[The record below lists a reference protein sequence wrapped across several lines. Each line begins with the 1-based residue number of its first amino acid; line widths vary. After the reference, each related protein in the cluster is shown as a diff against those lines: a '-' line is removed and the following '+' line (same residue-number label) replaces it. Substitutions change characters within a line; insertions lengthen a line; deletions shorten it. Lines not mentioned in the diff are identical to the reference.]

1 MLTSL
6 IVTYAL
12 LGVFLLCC
20 AGVYF
25 HKNKEPLG
33 FWQTGILLVLCAFW
47 PLCLLMWFSRRDS
60 VLQLKETNLSKIL
73 HYMVGVK
80 INMGNY
86 VDHWRVIRLDANG
99 NLKQIRINYVSNELD
114 VHTRVGDAF
123 FFSGRDESRNLVY
136 FFYPILVDGEMPDL
150 LNARK
155 LENHLFEEKVACL
168 VNPILLEM
176 FNFKSDPPRL

>member
-6 IVTYAL
+6 IVTYTL

-20 AGVYF
+20 AGVYV
-25 HKNKEPLG
+25 HNNKQSLG
-33 FWQTGILLVLCAFW
+33 FWETGIILVLCAVW

-60 VLQLKETNLSKIL
+60 TLRLKETNLTKIL
-73 HYMVGVK
+73 RYMVGVK
-80 INMGNY
+80 INIGNY

-114 VHTRVGDAF
+114 VYTRAGDAF

-136 FFYPILVDGEMPDL
+136 FCYPILVDGDMPDL
-150 LNARK
+150 LKAKKIDNDI
-155 LENHLFEEKVACL
+155 FEDKVACL

-176 FNFKSDPPRL
+176 FNFKTDPPRL

>member
-20 AGVYF
+20 AGVYV
-25 HKNKEPLG
+25 HNNKHPLG
-33 FWQTGILLVLCAFW
+33 FWETGIILMLCAVW
-47 PLCLLMWFSRRDS
+47 PLCLLMWFSRRDKT
-60 VLQLKETNLSKIL
+60 LRLNETSPYKIS

-80 INMGNY
+80 INVGNY

-99 NLKQIRINYVSNELD
+99 NLKQIRINFVSNELD
-114 VHTRVGDAF
+114 VRTRAGDAF

-136 FFYPILVDGEMPDL
+136 FCYPILVDGEMPDL

-155 LENHLFEEKVACL
+155 LENHMFEEKVACL

-176 FNFKSDPPRL
+176 FNFKSDPPHL